1 MNNLV
6 VRINEEEFSSSG
18 YTILKGDLGDGCL
31 WLHDIIDPCFRKLD
45 LNRNHMGLCFLRIKS
60 SWLYKHYRCW
70 YPGYTIYNVKI
81 EVLNDNRFHDFEFE
95 YYSDERDTVKTMTA
109 TEERDKV
116 RRKMMMCTNW
126 DEFAGLDSWAKF
138 YGESIVKVDVNKP
151 VTIKPLKPEKVIF
164 HGPATIAIWPDG
176 TKTVVKCQNGDD
188 YDAEK
193 AIALVYLK
201 KLYGTNKSKS
211 NYLDNLIKDVEIVD
225 QKAKSID
232 TDSYTNDI
240 DAGYQKALEN
250 AKKRLH
256 STSDDI
262 LESLGILGR

>member
-6 VRINEEEFSSSG
+6 VRINEEEFNSSG

-31 WLHDIIDPCFRKLD
+31 WLSDIIDPCFRKLG

-60 SWLYKHYRCW
+60 SWLYKHCRCW

-81 EVLNDNRFHDFEFE
+81 EALNDYRESDFEFE
-95 YYSDERDTVKTMTA
+95 YYRDERDTVKKMTA
-109 TEERDKV
+109 TEERVKV
-116 RRKMMMCTNW
+116 KKMNGFEAAQYYL

-138 YGESIVKVDVNKP
+138 YGESIAKVNVNKP
-151 VTIKPLKPEKVIF
+151 VKDKPLKPEKIIF
-164 HGPATIAIWPDG
+164 NGPATIAIWPDG
-176 TKTVVKCQNGDD
+176 TKTVVKCQENDI

-232 TDSYTNDI
+232 TDSYT
-240 DAGYQKALEN
+240 LED
-250 AKKRLH
+250 AKKRLY
-256 STSDDI
+256 SASDDI